1 MANSHADAKHEA
13 ERDAEQARQALT
25 SGDLPHAIH
34 HIGCALVSDP
44 TRPEWLSILNEIIG
58 KSPDPLAL
66 VPIQDGVDFVTAAT
80 RAWIQGTIGNY
91 PDALSLIGNVAKTR
105 PDVPFL
111 VWAEWWL
118 GREGVVQSMDFDTL
132 MSAILVPVMRIASS
146 CPTPM
151 DDTDDRKPNVE
162 AGWRLVQRA
171 RQAHPQ
177 EFFIFIIEA
186 TVSKRLGQFDHALA
200 LAHHAATLKPN
211 FTSHAAVAGVLRDMD
226 RIDEAVAAFREALK
240 HENDISAYLDIG
252 DTYLEANRLEDA
264 ARAYQEAL
272 KVEAEHPWAEASLV
286 YLRYRQEGQLADKVQ
301 LMRMRD
307 DDRNDRAAALLG
319 RIEPKMEYVN
329 WLPRG
334 GDASCNAVR
343 SILERMFEDPAKH
356 HGSVFKLS
364 LSHVESPSVIA
375 AFRLQMEMWGPH
387 VGLEYKIENVPQPD
401 PRVPKAQ
408 VPFQLWAWQPDG
420 SPMPAVQKPD
430 PAVGR
435 VVFELCEEPY
445 HLIDVWA
452 PRARELAR
460 GLVQQ
465 MGPQAA
471 LQHLLGTMA
480 HAPRPPSSSHRV
492 LMWVQRVQV
501 AAAMLIAHLDE
512 GWQGSVR
519 QQALYALAYGPVDWS
534 VDAAIVALAYLARTD
549 PAIRADVLQVFG
561 WLRQQIPREGFT
573 CYELP
578 LAASWLHLG
587 GHDAATEQ
595 QLRQWIDAIMD
606 GTSTTGSQ
614 VRSFEL
620 VPKPFDQ
627 AAEMAKAQQ
636 AQTELAAGAGGDP
649 DPVVFPGQ
657 PVARLSDYVR
667 LMKGMQTG
675 DMMGAIGSFGL
686 DMTSY
691 GSVAMAWGQRLAAD
705 PTLTARF
712 SQMMAH

>member
-1 MANSHADAKHEA
+1 MANSHPSPEQ
-13 ERDAEQARQALT
+13 DAEQARQALAA
-25 SGDLPHAIH
+25 GDLPHAIH
-34 HIGCALVSDP
+34 HIGSALVSDP

-58 KSPDPLAL
+58 KSPDPLGL
-66 VPIQDGVDFVTAAT
+66 VPIHDGVNFVTAAT
-80 RAWIQGTIGNY
+80 RAWVQGAIGNY
-91 PDALSLIGNVAKTR
+91 EDALSLIGNVAKTR

-111 VWAEWWL
+111 IWAEWWL
-118 GREGVVQSMDFDTL
+118 AREGAIQSMDFDTL
-132 MSAILVPVMRIASS
+132 MSAILVPIMRIASG
-146 CPTPM
+146 CPSPM
-151 DDTDDRKPNVE
+151 DADDDRKPNVE
-162 AGWRLVQRA
+162 VGWRIVQRA

-177 EFFIFIIEA
+177 KFFVFIIEA

-200 LAHHAATLKPN
+200 LAQHATAVESN
-211 FTSHAAVAGVLRDMD
+211 FTSHAAVAGVLRDMG
-226 RIDEAVAAFREALK
+226 RIDEAVEAFRKALK

-252 DTYLEANRLEDA
+252 DTYLEAKRFDEA
-264 ARAYQEAL
+264 ARAYQDAL
-272 KVEAEHPWAEASLV
+272 KVEEDNAWAAASLV
-286 YLRYRQEGQLADKVQ
+286 YVRYCKEGQLADKVR

-307 DDRNDRAAALLG
+307 DDDNERAGALAG
-319 RIEPKMEYVN
+319 RIEPRLEYVN

-343 SILERMFEDPAKH
+343 AILERMFENPAKH

-387 VGLEYKIENVPQPD
+387 VGLEYKVENVPQPD

-408 VPFQLWAWQPDG
+408 VPFQVWVWQDG
-420 SPMPAVQKPD
+420 TPMPALQKPD

-445 HLIDVWA
+445 HVIDSWG
-452 PRARELAR
+452 PKARELAR
-460 GLVQQ
+460 QLVQR
-465 MGPQAA
+465 MGAQAA
-471 LQHLLGTMA
+471 LQQILGCMA
-480 HAPRPPSSSHRV
+480 HPPKPPSSSHRV

-501 AAAMLIAHLDE
+501 ACGMLIAHLDE

-519 QQALYALAYGPVDWS
+519 QQALYSLAYGPVDWT
-534 VDAAIVALAYLARTD
+534 VDAAIIALGYLARTD
-549 PAIRADVLQVFG
+549 PAIRADVVQVFG

-573 CYELP
+573 CYEFP
-578 LAASWLHLG
+578 LAATWLHLG
-587 GHDAATEQ
+587 GHDPATEQ
-595 QLRQWIDAIMD
+595 QLSQWIDAIMD
-606 GTSTTGSQ
+606 GTSTTGSR
-614 VRSFEL
+614 VYSSEL
-620 VPKPFDQ
+620 APKPFDQ

-636 AQTELAAGAGGDP
+636 AQAELASGGGGDP
-649 DPVVFPGQ
+649 DPMVFPGQ

-691 GSVAMAWGQRLAAD
+691 GSVAMAWGQKLAAD
-705 PTLTARF
+705 PTLTAKF
-712 SQMMAH
+712 SQMMAG